1 MSENDTK
8 GIGCGVLSYL
18 ETSGSMLSM
27 SSDSHLTNNK
37 PVPTMA
43 PTNSKETPV
52 ADYYQHMNSCN
63 AKECQFDEA
72 DVCPVIRQRVRL
84 DDAPIMQP
92 SLRQVGG
99 SHYKTMAVQPW
110 DVVDTWPLEQQVG
123 AYRAGALK
131 YIMRMGSK
139 DESVQEIGKGIHYLE
154 KLTEVLKRIQAES
167 K

>member
-1 MSENDTK
+1 M
-8 GIGCGVLSYL
+8 V
-18 ETSGSMLSM
+18 
-27 SSDSHLTNNK
+27 
-37 PVPTMA
+37 
-43 PTNSKETPV
+43 
-52 ADYYQHMNSCN
+52 DYYHHMNAC
-63 AKECQFDEA
+63 KEDECMFDEA
-72 DVCPVIRQRVRL
+72 DVCPVIKGARMREKIASMQ
-84 DDAPIMQP
+84 APIMQP